1 LHAELAEPVLAA
13 EVDLV
18 FTVGPEME
26 HLDRALPSARRSGH
40 AATSAELAPALAAA
54 LRPGDVVMVK
64 GSLGSRM
71 ADIVK
76 PLLKGAREAALAGK
90 G

>member
-1 LHAELAEPVLAA
+1 
-13 EVDLV
+13 
-18 FTVGPEME
+18 
-26 HLDRALPSARRSGH
+26 
-40 AATSAELAPALAAA
+40 
-54 LRPGDVVMVK
+54 MVK

-76 PLLKGAREAALAGK
+76 PLLKGARETALAVK

>member
-1 LHAELAEPVLAA
+1 
-13 EVDLV
+13 
-18 FTVGPEME
+18 
-26 HLDRALPSARRSGH
+26 
-40 AATSAELAPALAAA
+40 
-54 LRPGDVVMVK
+54 MVK

-76 PLLKGAREAALAGK
+76 PLLKGAREAALAVK